1 LLSSPSGVP
10 AIRRDSTPLRALA
23 SLVVALLVL
32 VCSHAADA
40 QQQQQQQRR
49 GPRIDPRIDY
59 EAVMYAQPRLIDEVM
74 AHILPTE
81 KSEPSTYFL
90 GFAGWAEQNVFIREV
105 SQARDIVDERLATSG
120 RSLLLVNHPTA
131 LHEVPL
137 ATVTNLEIV
146 LRRLGRIM
154 NPQKDTLI
162 LFLTSH
168 GIENLFAV
176 QFPGFPL
183 NHLTPQ
189 RLIQALDRS
198 GIENRI
204 VIISACHSG
213 SFIPALSRPKT
224 LVLTAARADRTSFGC
239 ANGRDWT
246 YFGDALFNNALR
258 EEKDLVKAFHKAN
271 ALIAQWEVWRR
282 LLMQQPSEPQ
292 ISVGSSIGKTLAA
305 ISRLD
310 GEKRAEIVP
319 SAR

>member
-1 LLSSPSGVP
+1 M
-10 AIRRDSTPLRALA
+10 A
-23 SLVVALLVL
+23 ALLVL
-32 VCSHAADA
+32 VLAPSADA
-40 QQQQQQQRR
+40 QQQQRR

-74 AHILPTE
+74 AHVLPTE
-81 KSEPSTYFL
+81 KVEPSTYFL
-90 GFAGWAEQNVFIREV
+90 GFAGWAEQNVFLREV

-120 RSLLLVNHPTA
+120 RSLLLVNHPAA
-131 LHEVPL
+131 LQEVPL

-146 LRRLGRIM
+146 LRRLGRLM
-154 NPQKDTLI
+154 NPGKDTLI

-189 RLIQALDRS
+189 RLVQALDRS

-239 ANGRDWT
+239 ENENDWT
-246 YFGDALFNNALR
+246 FFGNALFNHGLR
-258 EEKDLVKAFHKAN
+258 KTTSLKDAFASAKV
-271 ALIAQWEVWRR
+271 LISQWEAKEKFT
-282 LLMQQPSEPQ
+282 PSEPQ
-292 ISVGSSIGKTLAA
+292 ISLGPDIEPVLERLA
-305 ISRLD
+305 RL
-310 GEKRAEIVP
+310 P
-319 SAR
+319 SPKAGPVARD